1 LGIKMINDD
10 TVVTVGM
17 LKQFLQNSV
26 NESRAAMAAS
36 CERVLKAK
44 ALPLTA
50 ALPTLGRPEVN

>member
-1 LGIKMINDD
+1 MINDD

-50 ALPTLGRPEVN
+50 ALPTMGRPEVN